1 MYCLHN
7 LGQFNWYPAFFMQ
20 SARLELAN
28 EFPNSKPV
36 RRDCLGE
43 TSGGN
48 YGGGNN
54 YNNNYTPP
62 QKPQKNYTKI
72 TILLLIFFF
81 PLGLYFMWSKT
92 SWNKIVKIII
102 SVFIGI
108 YCLFFAVVL
117 MADDSSSLPASSSGI
132 TEIYCYEDTIRLD
145 MADSLQD
152 HKTIDYHFRTAN
164 ASDDLLK
171 SDFVIVFA
179 DESIAD
185 AEVNY
190 ITDYANEVQITVKAL
205 NAGTTTMHVET
216 IDGTI
221 KSDEITVEVIGQKP
235 AYSQERDST
244 TETRSE
250 TTTET
255 TTKETT
261 TRETT
266 TEETTKDT
274 MLMCHKVTHK
284 NLIDSHP
291 AIP

>member
-1 MYCLHN
+1 M
-7 LGQFNWYPAFFMQ
+7 F
-20 SARLELAN
+20 
-28 EFPNSKPV
+28 V
-36 RRDCLGE
+36 
-43 TSGGN
+43 
-48 YGGGNN
+48 
-54 YNNNYTPP
+54 
-62 QKPQKNYTKI
+62 
-72 TILLLIFFF
+72 
-81 PLGLYFMWSKT
+81 PL
-92 SWNKIVKIII
+92 VHR
-102 SVFIGI
+102 
-108 YCLFFAVVL
+108 C
-117 MADDSSSLPASSSGI
+117 
-132 TEIYCYEDTIRLD
+132 
-145 MADSLQD
+145 LQD

-171 SDFVIVFA
+171 SDFVILFA

-190 ITDYANEVQITVKAL
+190 ITDYANEVQIAVKAL

-221 KSDEITVEVIGQKP
+221 KSDEITVEVIGEKP
-235 AYSQERDST
+235 AYSRERDST

-274 MLMCHKVTHK
+274 SRTVYITPTGKKYHYSKSCAGDNAMERTLNEVKDRYEPCKK
-284 NLIDSHP
+284 C
-291 AIP
+291 AQ